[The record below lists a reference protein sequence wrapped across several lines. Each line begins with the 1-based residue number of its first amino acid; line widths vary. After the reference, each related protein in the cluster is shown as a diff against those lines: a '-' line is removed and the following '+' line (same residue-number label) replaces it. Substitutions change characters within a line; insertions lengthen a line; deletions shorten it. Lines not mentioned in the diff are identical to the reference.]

1 MAKKKTKQPTTKRYK
16 NVFIRVAL
24 LFVLLHFTNTC
35 IQLLFD
41 YRDSYKEEIK
51 LNQQVVELQREVDS
65 LKNLLETSTEK
76 EMIEKA
82 ARERFDY
89 VYPNET
95 IYIAAN

>member
-1 MAKKKTKQPTTKRYK
+1 M
-16 NVFIRVAL
+16 RVAL

-35 IQLLFD
+35 IQLLFE
-41 YRDSYKEEIK
+41 YRDVRKEEVR
-51 LNQQVVELQREVDS
+51 LNQQVVELQRDVNS
-65 LKNLLETSTEK
+65 LENLLDNSTEK

-82 ARERFDY
+82 ARERFGY

>member
-16 NVFIRVAL
+16 NVFVRVAL

-35 IQLLFD
+35 IQLLFE
-41 YRDSYKEEIK
+41 YRDIRKEEVR
-51 LNQQVVELQREVDS
+51 LNQQVVELQRDVDS
-65 LKNLLETSTEK
+65 LENLLDNSTEK

-95 IYIAAN
+95 IYIAAH